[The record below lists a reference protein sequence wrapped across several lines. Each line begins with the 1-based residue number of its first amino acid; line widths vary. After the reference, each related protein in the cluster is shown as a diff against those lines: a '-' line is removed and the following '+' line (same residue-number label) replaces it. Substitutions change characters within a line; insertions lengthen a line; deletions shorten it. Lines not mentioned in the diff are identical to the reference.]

1 MKYILEVFYS
11 MINCPLQPSLSPMRG
26 SLVLNTPRVPLCFI
40 MLEIQIPCICSVTGN
55 PTQAD
60 HSSSLTTQVQHAIM
74 WIIWIQKL
82 QQVQQYYRL
91 QSLRCIQLKRWRQ
104 TSLPNVQLHFVLP
117 CIRSCFTHHISKPWD
132 TFVRP
137 FCKFTDDS
145 FRTRAH
151 LYSSA
156 VERSQTCIR

>member
-1 MKYILEVFYS
+1 VK
-11 MINCPLQPSLSPMRG
+11 
-26 SLVLNTPRVPLCFI
+26 
-40 MLEIQIPCICSVTGN
+40 
-55 PTQAD
+55 
-60 HSSSLTTQVQHAIM
+60 
-74 WIIWIQKL
+74 
-82 QQVQQYYRL
+82 YYRL
-91 QSLRCIQLKRWRQ
+91 QSLGCIQLKRWRQ

-137 FCKFTDDS
+137 FCKFTNDGL
-145 FRTRAH
+145 RTRAH